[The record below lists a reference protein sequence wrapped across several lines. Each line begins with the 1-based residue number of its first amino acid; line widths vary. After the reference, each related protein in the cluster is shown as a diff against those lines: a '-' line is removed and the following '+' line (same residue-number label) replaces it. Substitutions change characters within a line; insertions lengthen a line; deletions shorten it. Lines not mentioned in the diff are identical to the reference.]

1 MRILF
6 LTLMFAAAA
15 LGQDKAAA
23 PAPEKAPAPA
33 PDKAPTP
40 APEKAPA
47 LAQVPAQGPPPKNLT
62 KLPDGHFSANPDP
75 KNVENFEIRV
85 VVAGD
90 TLSGIAKDVLQDG
103 KLWPQIW
110 EQNEHVINPHWIY
123 PNDRILIRPVTKITE
138 AKPPEAGE
146 PAAAPEPVQVAETPQ
161 ETPVVR
167 EPPKPF
173 IVPPY
178 PNSDPPRGPQV
189 ILDLTPPRVY
199 PEVKAADVYCS
210 GFIRNANVPRD
221 IKVIARYGND
231 LSMAN
236 TGDYVYVSKG
246 VADGV
251 RPGTTYEVV
260 RPTKNVNSLG
270 THYLEV
276 AQVEIVMGQSNF
288 AMARVTQG
296 CEAVELGDVLI
307 PYTRSEFPALAA
319 NRPFSGTMKPS
330 GQVPGRIVTTRSH
343 LLNSGSKYT
352 QHTGVPVTVY
362 TGKLAQYNQGVA
374 GEGNVVYLDVGQGQG
389 VKTGDLFIVFR
400 DVITMDG
407 STPVDSETKE
417 KVRRAVA
424 ELVVLKVEDRAS
436 TALVTYS
443 VDMISPGDSVERR

>member
-1 MRILF
+1 
-6 LTLMFAAAA
+6 
-15 LGQDKAAA
+15 
-23 PAPEKAPAPA
+23 
-33 PDKAPTP
+33 
-40 APEKAPA
+40 
-47 LAQVPAQGPPPKNLT
+47 
-62 KLPDGHFSANPDP
+62 
-75 KNVENFEIRV
+75 V

-110 EQNEHVINPHWIY
+110 EQNEHIINPHWIY

-138 AKPPEAGE
+138 AKPPEPGE
-146 PAAAPEPVQVAETPQ
+146 PAAAPEPAQVAETPK

-189 ILDLTPPRVY
+189 ILDLTPPRVF
-199 PEVKAADVYCS
+199 PEVKSADVYCS
-210 GFIRNANVPRD
+210 GFIRDANVPRD

-231 LSMAN
+231 LSMSN

-246 VADGV
+246 VADAV

-260 RPTKNVNSLG
+260 RPTKKVNSLG

-330 GQVPGRIVTTRSH
+330 GQVPGRIVTTKSH

-352 QHTGVPVTVY
+352 HQTGVPVTVY
-362 TGKLAQYNQGVA
+362 SGNLAKYNEGVA

-389 VKTGDLFIVFR
+389 VKPGDLFIVFR
-400 DVITMDG
+400 DVITIDG

-417 KVRRAVA
+417 KARRAVA

-443 VDMISPGDSVERR
+443 ADMISPGDSVERR